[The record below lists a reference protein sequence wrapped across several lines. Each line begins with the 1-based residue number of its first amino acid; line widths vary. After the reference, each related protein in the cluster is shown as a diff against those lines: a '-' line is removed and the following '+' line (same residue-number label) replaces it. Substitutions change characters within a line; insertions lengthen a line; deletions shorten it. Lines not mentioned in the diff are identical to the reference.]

1 MRIIAGSAKGHH
13 IKAPN
18 RPATRP
24 ATDLV
29 RGAIFSMLANLTD
42 DWENVLDLYSGS
54 GAMGIEALSRGA
66 GHVDFVDHA
75 AECCA
80 IIKANLEKTRLGEA
94 AHVYCISVEKAL
106 TRLDKEYGIVIM
118 DPPYPDTSIGDV
130 VIKLAGTK
138 RLKPGT
144 IVVVTHSPHHPLEPT
159 YGDLRMFK
167 EHRHGDSVIS
177 IYHKEALT

>member
-1 MRIIAGSAKGHH
+1 
-13 IKAPN
+13 
-18 RPATRP
+18 
-24 ATDLV
+24 
-29 RGAIFSMLANLTD
+29 
-42 DWENVLDLYSGS
+42 
-54 GAMGIEALSRGA
+54 
-66 GHVDFVDHA
+66 
-75 AECCA
+75 
-80 IIKANLEKTRLGEA
+80 LEKTRLGEA